1 MTAQRQKLRAI
12 LLDVFKIEGRG
23 SILVADIRSGSI
35 MAGSKIR
42 VDGIE
47 MLVRGT
53 DGPAGTLRRVGILV
67 GEGHH
72 EHLVASISHEI
83 EGV

>member
-53 DGPAGTLRRVGILV
+53 EAPRGNPLKVGILV